1 MRDGMRRSVGLALL
15 LGILCAPPAQA
26 QDSTAPRPWSDP
38 PSRPAEAPA
47 VTEAAK
53 PASPAAEPATATPA
67 RSAAKPARSASRP
80 RRAERPVVARRAPER
95 RERVAARP
103 IRPPVPRSV
112 AEAPRRAFAVRPP
125 PEPRPVRVARPLPPE
140 MAGYRD
146 VDLWVDG
153 RADRIRRAR
162 DGGFLVMRR
171 TTIEDPM
178 GRRMQILRPID
189 DEDE

>member
-15 LGILCAPPAQA
+15 LGILFAPPARA
-26 QDSTAPRPWSDP
+26 QDPAAPRPWSDP

-47 VTEAAK
+47 VAGAAK
-53 PASPAAEPATATPA
+53 RASPTAEPAAATPA
-67 RSAAKPARSASRP
+67 RPAPKPARTASRP
-80 RRAERPVVARRAPER
+80 RKAERPVAVRRAPER

-103 IRPPVPRSV
+103 IRQPA
-112 AEAPRRAFAVRPP
+112 AEAPRRAVAVR
-125 PEPRPVRVARPLPPE
+125 PEPRPARVARPLPPE

-146 VDLWVDG
+146 VDLWVDA
-153 RADRIRRAR
+153 RADRIRRAQ

>member
-15 LGILCAPPAQA
+15 LGILCAPPARA
-26 QDSTAPRPWSDP
+26 QDPAAPRPWSDP
-38 PSRPAEAPA
+38 PARAAEAPA
-47 VTEAAK
+47 VPEAAK
-53 PASPAAEPATATPA
+53 PASPAVEPAATPA
-67 RSAAKPARSASRP
+67 RPAPKPARTASRP
-80 RRAERPVVARRAPER
+80 RKAERPAIARRAPER

-103 IRPPVPRSV
+103 IRRPV
-112 AEAPRRAFAVRPP
+112 AEAPRRAVAVR

-146 VDLWVDG
+146 VDLWVDA
-153 RADRIRRAR
+153 RADRIRRAQ

>member
-15 LGILCAPPAQA
+15 LGILCAPPARA
-26 QDSTAPRPWSDP
+26 QDSAAPRPWSDP

-47 VTEAAK
+47 VTEAK
-53 PASPAAEPATATPA
+53 TPVSPAVEPAAATPA
-67 RSAAKPARSASRP
+67 RPAPKPARMAARP
-80 RRAERPVVARRAPER
+80 RKAERPVIARRAHER

-103 IRPPVPRSV
+103 VRRPVVEP
-112 AEAPRRAFAVRPP
+112 PRRAAVR

-146 VDLWVDG
+146 VDLLVDA
-153 RADRIRRAR
+153 RADRIRRAQ